1 VTENPLFFL
10 LPTPQSDLATEFD
23 LPDNDDNLFQ
33 RIIRNPHI
41 EASNPRERECTE
53 MLCAVLRNTT
63 VLRSVL
69 LRWMADLIGVQIDCF
84 DELQFTIETEG
95 AIGSKRDDLR
105 IEGWLESD
113 DDRTLVLLWTVEV
126 KVGAS
131 FHESTP
137 LDGVA
142 IPDEDESLVNQVIN
156 YDHWLENQVV
166 PYRAGF
172 VLALTDTSNL
182 LPPKLHCR
190 WECMSWTQLGLEI
203 QTALGTENLPEKEK
217 FLARHLLGFISN
229 HLWRVSEMTEIELN
243 FDDVALL
250 RAFTAIGRD
259 TEVKIDR
266 MVESLV
272 SVIQESGIGYGKAT
286 HSKTLFKPMQRSV
299 VWRYVFEPD
308 ECQYPALWA
317 GVTGAHLTI
326 WFEAAMGYNKRSVI
340 DSLVQSL
347 LPSLNER
354 NNGWSVGDL
363 SYQVLG
369 LSKPLVSLLDAEDQT
384 SEFQKFFEAALED
397 IRAVGFIE
405 MLKERLAL

>member
-1 VTENPLFFL
+1 MTDNPFFVL
-10 LPTPQSDLATEFD
+10 LPTPQSELAEEFD

-63 VLRSVL
+63 VLRLYL
-69 LRWMADLIGVQIDCF
+69 LHCMAKLIGVKIKRF
-84 DELQFTIETEG
+84 DNLQFIIDTEG

-105 IEGWLESD
+105 IEGWLESE
-113 DDRTLVLLWTVEV
+113 DDRKLILLWTIEV

-142 IPDEDESLVNQVIN
+142 KPEEDKDLVNQVVN
-156 YDHWLENQVV
+156 YDHWLENQLA

-172 VLALTDTSNL
+172 VLALADTSNL

-190 WECMSWTQLGLEI
+190 WECMSWTQLGLEL
-203 QTALGTENLPEKEK
+203 QAALEAGNLPEKER
-217 FLARHLLGFISN
+217 FLAKHLLGFISN
-229 HLWRVSEMTEIELN
+229 HLWRVSEMADVELN

-250 RAFTAIGRD
+250 RAFTAMGRD

-266 MVESLV
+266 MVEPLV
-272 SVIQESGIGYGKAT
+272 SVIKESGIGYGNVT

-299 VWRYVFEPD
+299 VWRYVFEPKV
-308 ECQYPALWA
+308 CQYPSLWA

-354 NNGWSVGDL
+354 NSGWSVGDL

-369 LSKPLVSLLDAEDQT
+369 LSKPLVSLLDAEGQT

-405 MLKERLAL
+405 TLKERLAL